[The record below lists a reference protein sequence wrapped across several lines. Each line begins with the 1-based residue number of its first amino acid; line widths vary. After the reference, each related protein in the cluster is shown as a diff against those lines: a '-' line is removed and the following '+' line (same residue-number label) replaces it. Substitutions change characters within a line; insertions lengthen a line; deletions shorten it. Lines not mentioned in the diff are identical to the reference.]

1 MEEILV
7 DENGYQQYLD
17 EIEKMKKLSLNNL
30 IAGSEAYNDAI
41 GDGWHDNFAFEQT
54 IIEDRIIATKINNLL
69 SKKPF
74 IKVITIENLKK
85 EIINIGDILVLEIKY
100 AEEEIEKIKIKLT
113 GNYFPNTNLED
124 GIQEIT
130 LNSPLGKAIYKKN
143 IKDDDI
149 NYMVLNKKIEIKVK
163 EKINS

>member
-7 DENGYQQYLD
+7 DEKGYQQYLE

-30 IAGSEAYNDAI
+30 TAGSEAYNDAV
-41 GDGWHDNFAFEQT
+41 GDGWHDNFAFEQA
-54 IIEDRIIATKINNLL
+54 IIEDRNIATKINNLL
-69 SKKPF
+69 AKKPF
-74 IKVITIENLKK
+74 IKVITVQNLKK

-100 AEEEIEKIKIKLT
+100 AEDDIEKVKIKLT
-113 GNYFPNTNLED
+113 GNYFPSTNLKD
-124 GIQEIT
+124 DIQEIT

-143 IKDDDI
+143 IKDEDI